1 MVRLYQPQQDLELHT
16 PSEVPTKVRIV
27 EEPLAPEGIKG
38 EEEARGLS
46 PLHPNSFQLAVR
58 FLENQSPSFA
68 LPRAPSFPSHL
79 RLPQTCSEAFLGSQ
93 RSTCQKAAF
102 SSPNR
107 MSFLQYSPSDRWAP
121 YHPSMPEPPHRSQG
135 SPQGRF
141 PSLGLVFALTLAR
154 PRILKGSGT
163 LLELKV
169 KTLGR
174 CHQGLS
180 PPPGA
185 GCGRSAWRPPSL
197 QLLGQEYSSR
207 RGEGEEGGQS
217 KTC

>member
-27 EEPLAPEGIKG
+27 EEPLAPEGRKG
-38 EEEARGLS
+38 EEVARGLS

-107 MSFLQYSPSDRWAP
+107 NVFPPVVSQRPVGSLPPLHARATPSQPRKSPREIPFTW
-121 YHPSMPEPPHRSQG
+121 
-135 SPQGRF
+135 
-141 PSLGLVFALTLAR
+141 LGLCPHPGQTSHSKGVGNPAR
-154 PRILKGSGT
+154 
-163 LLELKV
+163 
-169 KTLGR
+169 
-174 CHQGLS
+174 
-180 PPPGA
+180 A
-185 GCGRSAWRPPSL
+185 
-197 QLLGQEYSSR
+197 
-207 RGEGEEGGQS
+207 
-217 KTC
+217 